1 MRTSIDPLEL
11 AHHFA
16 LPAPPASLVALE
28 GGLINRSWRVGAADG
43 SEWLLQRINPD
54 VFPDGAQVIENI
66 ARVTAHIGRRLAGG
80 EEDGRRCL
88 ALVRTPDDALGVR
101 DPDGAWWRMYRFI
114 ARAHTRLTAQG
125 ADDAFVAAR
134 AFGEFLA
141 QVADFQ
147 EPLHETIPGFHDTAR
162 RLAALEDA
170 SAADSEGRV
179 RHAVPEL
186 ELAHEWRGLAHQLGP
201 LLDAGRLPRRV
212 VHNDAK
218 IANVLF
224 DDETGAALCV
234 IDLDTVMP
242 GTALWDVGDL
252 LRSLASQ
259 VGEEAAD
266 PAEVEVE
273 RERLEAVQDG
283 WLTGAASVVSAQE
296 RSLILD
302 AGRVIAYEQGVRFLT
317 DYLLG
322 DRYYPVN
329 DGEHNLR
336 RARTQFAVVRQL

>member
-1 MRTSIDPLEL
+1 LSTSIDPLEIAL
-11 AHHFA
+11 QFA
-16 LPAPPASLVALE
+16 LSAPPATLAALE
-28 GGLINRSWRVGAADG
+28 GGLINRSWRVRGADG

-54 VFPDGAQVIENI
+54 VFSDGAQVMENI
-66 ARVTAHIGRRLAGG
+66 ARVTAHLARRTDAGAN
-80 EEDGRRCL
+80 DGRESL
-88 ALVRTPDDALGVR
+88 SLIRTAGDATAIRGT
-101 DPDGAWWRMYRFI
+101 DGAWWRMYRFI
-114 ARAHTRLTAQG
+114 SRAHTRLTARD
-125 ADDAFVAAR
+125 ADDAFLAAR

-141 QVADFQ
+141 QLADFQ
-147 EPLHETIPGFHDTAR
+147 ESLHETIPGFHDTAR

-170 SAADSEGRV
+170 SAADPEGRS

-186 ELAHEWRGLAHQLGP
+186 ELVHEWRGLAHRLGP

-252 LRSLASQ
+252 LRSLASRA
-259 VGEEAAD
+259 GEEAVD

-273 RERLEAVQDG
+273 RERVEAVRDG
-283 WLTGAASVVSAQE
+283 WLTAAAHVVTAGE
-296 RSLILD
+296 RALILD
-302 AGRVIAYEQGVRFLT
+302 AGRVISFEQGVRFLT
-317 DYLLG
+317 DFLLG
-322 DRYYPVN
+322 DRYYPV
-329 DGEHNLR
+329 DDEEHNLR
-336 RARTQFAVVRQL
+336 RARTQFRIVEQL